1 MQQKRRGIIRTSLA
15 LSLALAVGLSVIQSM
30 TAAAEA
36 PEVQRYDCVG
46 EVKSEN
52 IFLPESAT
60 LATQRFTLSLSL
72 PGNYLKRDP
81 TLAAGCLMPQIE
93 ICQCELTPARITC
106 RSLGL
111 NPRNGQEVS
120 ADFTLV
126 TDSGQLQFQ
135 ARELSPASGQ
145 LVETQGTLFCT
156 LAEQAHPPGAAR
168 P

>member
-1 MQQKRRGIIRTSLA
+1 MQQERRDIIRIRSA
-15 LSLALAVGLSVIQSM
+15 LSLALAGGLLLIQG
-30 TAAAEA
+30 APAGADVAE
-36 PEVQRYDCVG
+36 VKHYDCVG

-60 LATQRFTLSLSL
+60 LTTQRFALTLSLA
-72 PGNYLKRDP
+72 GNYLKRDP

-93 ICQCELTPARITC
+93 ICQCELTPARVVC
-106 RSLGL
+106 HSLGL
-111 NPRNGQEVS
+111 NPRNGEEVS
-120 ADFTLV
+120 ADFTLE

-145 LVETQGTLFCT
+145 LVETNGQLVCT
-156 LAEQAHPPGAAR
+156 LVQPPQSGTAT

>member
-1 MQQKRRGIIRTSLA
+1 MQQKRRGIIRMGAA
-15 LSLALAVGLSVIQSM
+15 LSLALVAGLSLIQSV

-46 EVKSEN
+46 KVKSEN

-60 LATQRFTLSLSL
+60 LTTQRFALTLSL

-81 TLAAGCLMPQIE
+81 TLAAGCLMPQVE

-126 TDSGQLQFQ
+126 TDSGHLQFQ

-145 LVETQGTLFCT
+145 LVETQGQLFCT
-156 LAEQAHPPGAAR
+156 LAEPVHPSSAAR

>member
-1 MQQKRRGIIRTSLA
+1 MQQKRPDIIRISKACSLVFA
-15 LSLALAVGLSVIQSM
+15 ACLLLIQGVCAGA
-30 TAAAEA
+30 TV
-36 PEVQRYDCVG
+36 PDVQHYDCVG
-46 EVKSEN
+46 EVNSEN

-60 LATQRFTLSLSL
+60 LTTQRFALTLSLA
-72 PGNYLKRDP
+72 GNYLKRDP

-93 ICQCELTPARITC
+93 ICQCELTPERITC

-126 TDSGQLQFQ
+126 THSGQLQFQ
-135 ARELSPASGQ
+135 ARRLSPASGE
-145 LVETQGTLFCT
+145 LVETQGQLLCT
-156 LAEQAHPPGAAR
+156 LAKPAHLPGAAT